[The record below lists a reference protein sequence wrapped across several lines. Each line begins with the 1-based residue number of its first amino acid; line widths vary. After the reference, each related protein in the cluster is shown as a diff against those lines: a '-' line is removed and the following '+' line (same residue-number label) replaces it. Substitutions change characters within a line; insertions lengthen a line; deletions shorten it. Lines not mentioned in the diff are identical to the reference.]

1 MFVFPR
7 KLFVAAVCVA
17 AGSLVCLPG
26 ASASP
31 SHEAVTAA
39 PTTTEVSQTEQSS
52 HPAVNLRKT
61 NGKYYVNNHEIV
73 LEFNYDSEFYDKTA
87 WYQTHLNIPA
97 DPDATIVSAEIGN
110 FNTTWSYSMSKD
122 HVLGV
127 KVVGLNGH
135 VYRASGGAYNDKR
148 ASYDVKTTTMMVDPD
163 TGKVFDF
170 LEGNYFYNFGYMK
183 WHFLDRQPVACEGC

>member
-17 AGSLVCLPG
+17 AGSLVWLPG

-31 SHEAVTAA
+31 SHEAVTSE

-97 DPDATIVSAEIGN
+97 DPDATIIFAEIGN
-110 FNTTWSYSMSKD
+110 FDTTWSYSMSKD

-127 KVVGLNGH
+127 KVINLNGH
-135 VYRASGGAYNDKR
+135 VYRASGGAYHDQP
-148 ASYDVKTTTMMVDPD
+148 ASYDVEATTMMVDPD

-170 LEGNYFYNFGYMK
+170 LEGNYFYKYGYMK
-183 WHFLDRQPVACEGC
+183 QHFLDKQPVACEGC